1 MVAPPIV
8 NCPTCALPVTWGGG
22 SPFRPFCSQRCKLV
36 DLGAWADER
45 YRIAA
50 VEPDDHELQPG
61 ATPVERGRDD

>member
-1 MVAPPIV
+1 
-8 NCPTCALPVTWGGG
+8 VTWGPG

-50 VEPDDHELQPG
+50 VEPDDDELQPG
-61 ATPVERGRDD
+61 ATPEARERDD

>member
-1 MVAPPIV
+1 VVASQV
-8 NCPTCALPVTWGGG
+8 VSCPTCGLPVTWGPG

-50 VEPDDHELQPG
+50 VEPDDDELQPG
-61 ATPVERGRDD
+61 ATPEARERDD